1 MINNVFIDDV
11 LFDEG
16 DYVIAKLIEDY
27 NDEPIEVEGRIHIHK
42 MNEDS
47 SIDIYICQNLCN
59 GMEIPTE
66 SFDKNQNYGYKFSWN
81 VKIENGKIKA
91 TDTEEIKLDERYKK
105 HITYD
110 DFQDLDDI
118 MPEDWVC
125 TEEIPKDL

>member
-16 DYVIAKLIEDY
+16 DYVIAKLIEGDS
-27 NDEPIEVEGRIHIHK
+27 DEPIEVYGRIHIHK
-42 MNEDS
+42 MNEDD
-47 SIDIYICQNLCN
+47 SIEIYICQDLCN

-66 SFDKNQNYGYKFSWN
+66 SFDKNLNYGYKFSWN

-91 TDTEEIKLDERYKK
+91 FDTEEIILDERHKK

>member
-11 LFDEG
+11 LFNEG
-16 DYVIAKLIEDY
+16 DYVIAKLIEDSD
-27 NDEPIEVEGRIHIHK
+27 DESIEVEGRIHIHK
-42 MNEDS
+42 MNEDD
-47 SIDIYICQNLCN
+47 SIEIYICQNLCN

-91 TDTEEIKLDERYKK
+91 YDTEEIKLDERYKK
-105 HITYD
+105 HIIYHY
-110 DFQDLDDI
+110 FQDLDDI